1 MGAGEPDRRVHFPAG
16 GGDAGDRIRHIP
28 RQLPVTGHPHDR
40 DRRRTADEP
49 GASAQNDEQDRRV
62 DFEGGL
68 TIAKFPG
75 VRPSDARG
83 SGQMIDQAGLRMA
96 NPTASAADG
105 AWI

>member
-1 MGAGEPDRRVHFPAG
+1 ML
-16 GGDAGDRIRHIP
+16 
-28 RQLPVTGHPHDR
+28 QLLKLSATGHPHGR
-40 DRRRTADEP
+40 DRRRAADEP
-49 GASAQNDEQDRRV
+49 GASAQNDGQDRRV

-75 VRPSDARG
+75 VRSSDARG
-83 SGQMIDQAGLRMA
+83 SGQVIDQAGLRMA